1 MTEIHLVDMPD
12 MDVLSMKKTGTYA
25 LIPELL
31 VQVVMYMQQNGIP
44 ITGPPFFICRET
56 SPEVVRQAQ
65 ATGTAV
71 VEVAWPVNGTVQESG
86 EIQYQRLPGGTM
98 AHTVHKGPYEACE
111 PAYLAL
117 FDWIQENG
125 HTICGPVREVYPN
138 DPREVPPDEILTLI
152 YIPVR

>member
-1 MTEIHLVDMPD
+1 MAKIHLVDMPD
-12 MDVLSMKKTGTYA
+12 MDVLSRKKTGTYA

-31 VQVVMYMQQNGIP
+31 MQVVMYIQEKGIP
-44 ITGPPFFICRET
+44 IAGPPFFICSET
-56 SPEVVRQAQ
+56 SPEAVQHAQ
-65 ATGTAV
+65 ETGTAV
-71 VEVAWPVNGTVQESG
+71 VEVAWPVNGPVQGSG
-86 EIQYQRLPGGTM
+86 DIQYRKLAGGKM

-117 FDWIQENG
+117 FDWIREKG
-125 HTICGPVREVYPN
+125 LTICGPVREVYPN